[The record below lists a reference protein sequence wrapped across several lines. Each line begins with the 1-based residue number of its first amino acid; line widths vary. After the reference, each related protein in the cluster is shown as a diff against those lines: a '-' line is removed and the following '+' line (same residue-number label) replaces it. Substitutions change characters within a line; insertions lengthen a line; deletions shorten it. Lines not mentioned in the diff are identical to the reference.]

1 MQTLFGQVIIPT
13 AVHAEFLAIEYTARQ
28 PALAAAPWIK
38 TTKISDPRLALVYLG
53 LDRGESEVLA
63 LALERS
69 ARLVIMDECK
79 GRRYAQRLALPL
91 TGTLGLLLLAKE
103 KQLITAVSPL
113 IDQLQASNLFWV
125 FGI

>member
-1 MQTLFGQVIIPT
+1 
-13 AVHAEFLAIEYTARQ
+13 
-28 PALAAAPWIK
+28 
-38 TTKISDPRLALVYLG
+38 
-53 LDRGESEVLA
+53 
-63 LALERS
+63 
-69 ARLVIMDECK
+69 MDERK